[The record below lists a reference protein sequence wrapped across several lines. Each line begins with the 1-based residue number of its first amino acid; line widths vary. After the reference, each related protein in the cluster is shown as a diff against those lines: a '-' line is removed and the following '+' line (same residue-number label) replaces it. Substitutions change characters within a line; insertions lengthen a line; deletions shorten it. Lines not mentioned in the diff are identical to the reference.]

1 MRTWM
6 MGAALA
12 ASMVGAAW
20 AQGAEIEGVIGNQ
33 IEAFKADD
41 FAQAF
46 EFASPTIRGIFGTP
60 ENFGRMVTQGYPMVW
75 RPAEVSYLELRK
87 ENGSYWQKVRIVDS
101 DGRVHILDYRML
113 DTDTGWKINGVQ
125 LLESAGVSA

>member
-12 ASMVGAAW
+12 ASMAGAAW
-20 AQGAEIEGVIGNQ
+20 AQGTEIEGVIGNQ
-33 IEAFKADD
+33 LEAFKADD
-41 FAQAF
+41 FAEAF
-46 EFASPTIRGIFGTP
+46 EFASPSIRGIFGTP

-113 DTDTGWKINGVQ
+113 DTETGWKINGVQ
-125 LLESAGVSA
+125 LLESVGVSA